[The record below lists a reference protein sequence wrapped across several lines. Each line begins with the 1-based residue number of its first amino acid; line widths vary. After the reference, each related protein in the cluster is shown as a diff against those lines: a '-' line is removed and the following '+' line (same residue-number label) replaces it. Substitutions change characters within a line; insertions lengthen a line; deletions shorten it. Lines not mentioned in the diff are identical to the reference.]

1 MGTVARSAV
10 NNHPVVSHEAWLAA
24 RQAFLVKEKE
34 FTRLRD
40 ELSRERRALPWERV
54 EKPYLFDGPSGKE
67 TLADLFEGR
76 SQLEVYH
83 FMFAPDWE
91 EGCPGCSFWADSFNG
106 LGAHLRQRDVSFV
119 AISRAPLAKIDPFK
133 RRMGWSFKWV
143 SSGGNDFNYD
153 YQVSLTPEALEA
165 GTAVY
170 NYSTTG
176 MRMRG
181 APPLPTELPGVSVF
195 YRNESGNVYH
205 TYSTY
210 ARGIDV
216 LNAAYQY
223 LDLVPKGRDED
234 ELPSPNAWW
243 RHHDRYDG

>member
-24 RQAFLVKEKE
+24 RKAFLAKEKE

-54 EKPYLFDGPSGKE
+54 EKAYRFDGPSGKE
-67 TLADLFEGR
+67 ALADLFEGR
-76 SQLEVYH
+76 SQLVVYH

-91 EGCPGCSFWADSFNG
+91 EGCPGCSFWADSFDG
-106 LGAHLRQRDVSFV
+106 LGVHLRQRDTSFV
-119 AISRAPLAKIDPFK
+119 AISRAPLAKIDAFK
-133 RRMGWSFKWV
+133 QRMGWSFKWV

-153 YQVSLTPEALEA
+153 YQVSFSPEMLDTGA
-165 GTAVY
+165 AVY
-170 NYSTTG
+170 NYAKTATKSSE
-176 MRMRG
+176 M
-181 APPLPTELPGVSVF
+181 PGVSVF
-195 YRNESGNVYH
+195 SRDESGNVYH
-205 TYSTY
+205 TYSAY
-210 ARGIDV
+210 ARGIDAV
-216 LNAAYQY
+216 NAAYQY

-234 ELPSPNAWW
+234 ELPSPGAWW